1 VGKAKEKTTKI
12 DKRVTWAQAFRDIF
26 IAAMNKGQLI
36 PTVLGLAFLIWVWR
50 IDPKELGDLGTRFLT
65 LVESHQVVGYM
76 LWIVTTIGWV
86 IHARIV
92 KGTTDAE
99 SGRIGKEKTRLQ
111 EQLASR
117 TFPSSRR

>member
-1 VGKAKEKTTKI
+1 MGKGKAAKI

-36 PTVLGLAFLIWVWR
+36 PVVLGLAFLIWVWR
-50 IDPKELGDLGTRFLT
+50 VDPKDLSALGGRFLL
-65 LVESHQVVGYM
+65 LVSTHQAIGYV
-76 LWIVTTIGWV
+76 LWIVTSLAWV
-86 IHARIV
+86 IHARLV

-111 EQLASR
+111 ELLAGR
-117 TFPSSRR
+117 VFPSSRR